1 MLPNLIKASIANAQ
15 TEMIEPEPL
24 PKTFMDTAS
33 PYDTNPQPVIGIVT
47 QPLSSSLKKDP
58 RLADKTS
65 YIMQAYVHFMQ
76 AAGARVVPLVMTDD

>member
-33 PYDTNPQPVIGIVT
+33 PYDTNP
-47 QPLSSSLKKDP
+47 
-58 RLADKTS
+58 
-65 YIMQAYVHFMQ
+65 
-76 AAGARVVPLVMTDD
+76 

>member
-1 MLPNLIKASIANAQ
+1 MLPNLIKASIASAQ

-24 PKTFMDTAS
+24 PKMFKDTASPYDTNPQMDTAS

-65 YIMQAYVHFMQ
+65 YIM
-76 AAGARVVPLVMTDD
+76 